1 MISKCTFFGA
11 SSVYKKNE
19 RYPNPLLIVR
29 LIIVFGIT
37 IAIPNILA
45 VILALNIGF
54 GLTLLLAFM
63 HIHGNFPVPVPHCLP
78 SCLLRSLVSPHI
90 VNLFAS

>member
-1 MISKCTFFGA
+1 MNDILIPSL
-11 SSVYKKNE
+11 
-19 RYPNPLLIVR
+19 PLLIVR
-29 LIIVFGIT
+29 LIIIVFGIT

>member
-1 MISKCTFFGA
+1 MNDILIPSL
-11 SSVYKKNE
+11 
-19 RYPNPLLIVR
+19 PLLIVR
-29 LIIVFGIT
+29 LIIIVFGMT

-63 HIHGNFPVPVPHCLP
+63 HVHGNPPVPVPHYLP